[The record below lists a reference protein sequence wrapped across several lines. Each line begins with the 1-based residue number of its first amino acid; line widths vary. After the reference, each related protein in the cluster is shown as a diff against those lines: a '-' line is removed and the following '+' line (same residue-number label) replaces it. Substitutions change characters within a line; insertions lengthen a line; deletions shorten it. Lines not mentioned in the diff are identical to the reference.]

1 MARQWRRRAA
11 VAAVSTSAVLAM
23 VLASQPAFAAHGT
36 TSPSRS
42 GGLQRP
48 SAVDGHA
55 ATSTPHIATRS
66 ARPAVHTNVPNEL
79 LAKTLAEGDDDQ
91 GTDPTINAEC
101 VDELGSPN
109 PYPNPAPNVDAIH
122 GDTTVPVGSQV
133 GCQAAQNET
142 TVAVNPINSNNLV
155 AGSNDYRVFNTR
167 EQRNDGSGFAYT
179 SRNGGKTWVDVPLPH
194 LTFQTGATGAL
205 SDMDS
210 AGDPSIAFGPH
221 NTVYYANLV
230 FSRFNAGSGLTLS
243 VSHDG
248 GLTFGEPSIV
258 ELDGVNPDGTPAA
271 TDISNDKEWVT
282 ADPRSGT
289 VYVTW
294 TSFTSDADGNFLDSP
309 IMVRKSTDFGHTWG
323 TAVQVAPSVNGFTG
337 GITPFDQGSNPVVGN
352 DGALYI
358 AYEASVCQTLA
369 CDQPT
374 DHDAVV
380 VATSRN
386 GGRTFKNVEVSLDFD
401 FPTNEDVGREA
412 LTGLNFRINSFPQMT
427 IDRLTGRLW
436 MTWSDDRN
444 GTYNGFESIKT
455 NGDNFVTSSSD
466 GKHWSGPA
474 NVGTADDE
482 VYAAIAALGGRV
494 VVSSYTRHYDPSGI
508 NLDYAMWKGWG
519 SGVGGAHIQR
529 ITTVSEDPNV
539 QFVGVGLVTGATL
552 QGEFI
557 GDYTAIAM
565 GTDFKVHPTWTDFRG
580 NPGTNTPNQDVYT
593 QSLSAF

>member
-11 VAAVSTSAVLAM
+11 VAAVSTASALAM

-36 TSPSRS
+36 TSPGRS
-42 GGLQRP
+42 SGLRRP
-48 SAVDGHA
+48 AALDGQSG
-55 ATSTPHIATRS
+55 ATSTPHAAARS
-66 ARPAVHTNVPNEL
+66 ANPATHTNVPNEL
-79 LAKTLAEGDDDQ
+79 LAKTFAEGDDDDQ
-91 GTDPTINAEC
+91 GGEPTVNAQC

-109 PYPNPAPNVDAIH
+109 PYRNPAPNVDVVH
-122 GDTTVPVGSQV
+122 GDTTVAAGSQL

-142 TVAVNPINSNNLV
+142 TIAVNPFNPNNLV
-155 AGSNDYRVFNTR
+155 SGANDYRVFNTR
-167 EQRNDGSGFAYT
+167 EGRNDGSGFAYT
-179 SRNGGKTWVDVPLPH
+179 TFDGGRTWTDVQLPH

-230 FSRFNAGSGLTLS
+230 FSRLNAGTGLTMS

-248 GLTFGEPSIV
+248 GRTFGEPSIV
-258 ELDGVNPDGTPAA
+258 ELDGVNPDGTPAD
-271 TDISNDKEWVT
+271 TDVSNDKEWVT
-282 ADPRSGT
+282 ADPTSGT

-294 TSFTSDADGNFLDSP
+294 TSFNSVDSP
-309 IMVRKSTDFGHTWG
+309 IMVRKSTDFGRTWG
-323 TAVQVAPSVNGFTG
+323 AAVRVSPSSDGFSG
-337 GITPFDQGSNPVVGN
+337 GITAFDQGSNPVIGN
-352 DGALYI
+352 DGTLYI

-401 FPTNEDVGREA
+401 FPTNEDVGRQA

-436 MTWSDDRN
+436 VTWSDDRN

-466 GKHWSGPA
+466 GTHWSGLTT
-474 NVGTADDE
+474 VGTADDE
-482 VYAAIAALGGRV
+482 VYGAIAALGGRV
-494 VVSSYTRHYDPSGI
+494 VVSSYTRHYDPAGI

-519 SGVGGAHIQR
+519 AGIGSGRIQR

-539 QFVGVGLVTGATL
+539 QFVGVGLVTGTTL

-557 GDYTAIAM
+557 GDYSAIAI
-565 GTDFKVHPTWTDFRG
+565 GADFKVHPTWTDFRG
-580 NPGTNTPNQDVYT
+580 KPGTNTPNQDVYT